1 MYKEDIKTYN
11 LSETLYAKCDIK
23 SGRII
28 GVYTELPIEETDFD
42 YNVIKPFHR
51 FTICNVMVDKSEI
64 TQVFSSMLHKA
75 YPNKQ
80 FGKLLNDIKTVITC
94 KGKLKRIRKFAIFAD
109 RPCIFGFIEVD
120 ESDFGAEIIPPEI
133 KERQAKKAIFNTF
146 LKNNMLQRIEGMRMD
161 DMKGSIEFKSTEA
174 GLLSMCIG
182 INSGAFTFSDEL
194 YDDVIKKGIQVWINE
209 HFKDLGIELNNV
221 EKVKLGDKYACV
233 DVGDCDFNV
242 K

>member
-1 MYKEDIKTYN
+1 MHKEDIKTYN

-51 FTICNVMVDKSEI
+51 FTICNVIVDKSEI

-94 KGKLKRIRKFAIFAD
+94 KGKLKDMRKFATFAD
-109 RPCIFGFIEVD
+109 EPCIFGFIEVD

-133 KERQAKKAIFNTF
+133 KERQTKKAIFNTF
-146 LKNNMLQRIEGMRMD
+146 LKNNMLQRIEDMRMD
-161 DMKGSIEFKSTEA
+161 DVKGSIEFKSTEA
-174 GLLSMCIG
+174 GLLSMRIG
-182 INSGAFTFSDEL
+182 IDSGAFTFSDEL
-194 YDDVIKKGIQVWINE
+194 YAYVIKKGMQVWINE
-209 HFKDLGIELNNV
+209 NFKDLGIELNNL
-221 EKVKLGDKYACV
+221 EKVKVGSDYACV
-233 DVGDCDFNV
+233 MITDCDFNV

>member
-1 MYKEDIKTYN
+1 MHKEDIKTYN

-51 FTICNVMVDKSEI
+51 FTICNVTVDKSEI

-94 KGKLKRIRKFAIFAD
+94 KGKLKNIRKFAIFAD

-146 LKNNMLQRIEGMRMD
+146 LKDNMIQRINNMKKSPE
-161 DMKGSIEFKSTEA
+161 STEFESTEN
-174 GLLSMCIG
+174 GLLSMHIG
-182 INSGAFTFSDEL
+182 LHSCDSFSFSDEL
-194 YDDVIKKGIQVWINE
+194 YDAVIKKGIQVWINE

>member
-1 MYKEDIKTYN
+1 MHKEDIKTYN
-11 LSETLYAKCDIK
+11 LSETLYAKCDRK

-51 FTICNVMVDKSEI
+51 FTICNVIVDNSEI
-64 TQVFSSMLHKA
+64 TQVFSSMLHEA

-80 FGKLLNDIKTVITC
+80 FGKLLNDIKTIITS
-94 KGKLKRIRKFAIFAD
+94 KGKLKDMKRFAIFAD
-109 RPCIFGFIEVD
+109 GPCIFGFIEVD

-133 KERQAKKAIFNTF
+133 KERQSKRAIFNTF
-146 LKNNMLQRIEGMRMD
+146 LKDNMIQRINNMKKSPEST
-161 DMKGSIEFKSTEA
+161 KFESTEN
-174 GLLSMCIG
+174 GLLSMHIG
-182 INSGAFTFSDEL
+182 LHSCNSFSFSDEL

-209 HFKDLGIELNNV
+209 HFKDLGIELNNI

>member
-1 MYKEDIKTYN
+1 MHKEDIKTYN

-28 GVYTELPIEETDFD
+28 DVYTELPIEKTDFD

-51 FTICNVMVDKSEI
+51 FTICNVIVDESEI

-80 FGKLLNDIKTVITC
+80 FGKLLNDIKTLITC
-94 KGKLKRIRKFAIFAD
+94 KGKLKDVRKFATFAD
-109 RPCIFGFIEVD
+109 GPCIFGFIEVD

-146 LKNNMLQRIEGMRMD
+146 LKNNMLQRID
-161 DMKGSIEFKSTEA
+161 DMKKSTEFKSTEE
-174 GLLSMCIG
+174 GLLSMRIG
-182 INSGAFTFSDEL
+182 IDSGVFTFSDEL
-194 YDDVIKKGIQVWINE
+194 YDYVIKKGMQVWINE
-209 HFKDLGIELNNV
+209 NFKDLGIELNNV
-221 EKVKLGDKYACV
+221 ENVKIGNVKIGNRYACL
-233 DVGDCDFNV
+233 DITDCDFNV